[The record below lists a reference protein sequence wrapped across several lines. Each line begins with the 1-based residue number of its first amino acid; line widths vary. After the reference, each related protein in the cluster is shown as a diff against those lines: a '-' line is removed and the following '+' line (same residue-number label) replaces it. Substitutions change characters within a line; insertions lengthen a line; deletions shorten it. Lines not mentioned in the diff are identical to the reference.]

1 MSGLSRYA
9 QRYHACRVNEYEWQR
24 QQLIVLENELLRVG
38 VLASKG
44 ADIVELRYKP
54 RDLDV
59 LWHAAQP
66 VLSPSEYVPSAP
78 HPAGSFLDYYAGG
91 WQEILPVAGAASTVL
106 GAPIGMHGEVSLLP
120 WDVRVAADTAARIEV
135 DFTVETLR
143 TPFRIRRRMMLES
156 GSPRLRLEEEL
167 RNLGEEPAPFA
178 WGHHPVFGPPFLAEG
193 CRIELP
199 ACQVEVPAYSEGL
212 RRRFAMGGP
221 SPFPELAG
229 CDGKPLRMD
238 VVLSKKA
245 RTEDVLLAAG
255 FAEGWW
261 KLRNPEQGLELSLRW
276 DAAVFPYLWCWQMYG
291 GHWGYPDYGRSFA
304 LGLEPFN
311 CPILPL
317 AECVERKLA
326 RVLGPGETINTAIE
340 FAVSA

>member
-9 QRYHACRVNEYEWQR
+9 QRHHTCRVDEFGWR
-24 QQLIVLENELLRVG
+24 KQQLIVLENELLRVG

-44 ADIVELRYKP
+44 AEIVELRYKP

-66 VLSPSEYVPSAP
+66 VLSPAEYVPTAA
-78 HPAGSFLDYYAGG
+78 HPAGNFLDFYAGG
-91 WQEILPVAGAASTVL
+91 WQEILPAAGPGSTVL
-106 GAPIGMHGEVSLLP
+106 GAPLGMHGEASLLP
-120 WDVRVAADTAARIEV
+120 WDVRVASDTAERVEV

-143 TPFRIRRRMMLES
+143 TPFRIRRRMSIES
-156 GSPRLRLEEEL
+156 GAARLRFEEEL
-167 RNLGEEPAPFA
+167 RNLGEEPVPFA

-199 ACQVEVPAYSEGL
+199 PCQVESPAYSEGL
-212 RRRFAMGGP
+212 RRRFATGGP
-221 SPFPELAG
+221 SAFPYLG
-229 CDGKPLRMD
+229 GRDGGPQRVDAVQPKE
-238 VVLSKKA
+238 S
-245 RTEDVLLAAG
+245 RTEDVLLVSG
-255 FAEGWW
+255 LSEGWW
-261 KLRNPEQGLELSLRW
+261 KLRNPVENLTLGLSW

-326 RVLGPGETINTAIE
+326 RILGAGQAVTTALE
-340 FAVSA
+340 FTVSA